1 MASARGLSFSVRI
14 FTGGSLLAMLLL
26 AVACGGSASPPAP
39 TAISSPTEAPPIPT
53 STPITGA
60 TPSDAEREVLDE
72 IQARVAEV
80 RELEPLAQVE
90 CRFLTREAAEAYLRQ
105 SVEEEERAFLS
116 EAQPVY
122 ELLGFI
128 SPGDDLMELMLRLVT
143 SQVLGFYD
151 TDEETM
157 FVVVQDQE
165 MDTLGVI
172 TLAHEFVHALQDQH
186 FDLHALLEEAQEDWD
201 WDADLA
207 LTALVEGDA
216 TLAETDYIRRFI
228 GVAEILKF
236 DFVEIERLMTEL
248 EAFPEALQ
256 QELSFSYEAGA
267 DFASDLFDEE
277 GWVTINNAFDA
288 PPTTTE
294 QILHPEKYLAGEA
307 PHEVDLPDLTSQ
319 LREGWQLQASNTL
332 GEFLLANHLD
342 TQLSRSEAE
351 TAAAGWG
358 GDRWAL
364 YSDGAAGRLLL
375 LVIEWDAPEELD
387 EFFAAYLEW
396 LDAGSE
402 GAWERLGENT
412 ALWEG
417 PQVAVYVSRQEGAAS
432 LILSTDAAALGQAR
446 RAFDLP

>member
-1 MASARGLSFSVRI
+1 MVAARRLFFSARIL
-14 FTGGSLLAMLLL
+14 TGGSVLAMLLVI
-26 AVACGGSASPPAP
+26 VACGGSASSPTP
-39 TAISSPTEAPPIPT
+39 TAIPSPTEALPTPT
-53 STPITGA
+53 STPIPGA
-60 TPSDAEREVLDE
+60 TPSDAEREALDE
-72 IQARVAEV
+72 IQARAAEL
-80 RELEPLAQVE
+80 RELEPLAEVE
-90 CRFLTREAAEAYLRQ
+90 CRFLTREAAEAYIRQ
-105 SVEEEERAFLS
+105 AVEEEAGAHLT

-128 SPGDDLMELMLRLVT
+128 SPGDDLMELMLHLTT

-157 FVVVQDQE
+157 FVVVQDDE
-165 MDTLGVI
+165 LDTLGVI

-186 FDLHALLEEAQEDWD
+186 FDLDALLEEAEEDWD

-216 TLAETDYIRRFI
+216 TLAQTDYIRRFI
-228 GVAEILKF
+228 GLADLLKF
-236 DFVEIERLMTEL
+236 DFGEIERLMTEL
-248 EAFPEALQ
+248 EGFPEALQ
-256 QELSFSYEAGA
+256 QELSFPYEAGA
-267 DFASDLFDEE
+267 DFASALFDEE
-277 GWVTINNAFDA
+277 GWVAINNAFGT
-288 PPTTTE
+288 PPTSTE

-307 PHEVDLPDLTSQ
+307 PHEVDLPDLTPE
-319 LREGWQLQASNTL
+319 LGEGWQLQASNTL

-342 TQLSRSEAE
+342 THLSRPEAE
-351 TAAAGWG
+351 NAAAGWG

-364 YSDGAAGRLLL
+364 YSEGASGRLLL

-387 EFFAAYLEW
+387 EFFIAYLEW

-402 GAWERLGENT
+402 GAWEHLGEHA

-432 LILSTDAAALGQAR
+432 LILSTDAAALGRAR
-446 RAFDLP
+446 RALDPP

>member
-1 MASARGLSFSVRI
+1 MAPARRLSFSVRI
-14 FTGGSLLAMLLL
+14 LTGGSVLAMLLVV
-26 AVACGGSASPPAP
+26 VACGGSASSPAP
-39 TAISSPTEAPPIPT
+39 TAIPSPTEAPPTPT
-53 STPITGA
+53 STPIAGA

-72 IQARVAEV
+72 IQTRAAEV
-80 RELEPLAQVE
+80 RDLEPLAEVQ

-105 SVEEEERAFLS
+105 AVEEEERAYLS

-128 SPGDDLMELMLRLVT
+128 SPGDDLMELTLRLAT

-151 TDEETM
+151 TDEEMM
-157 FVVVQDQE
+157 FVVGQDDE
-165 MDTLGVI
+165 LDTLGVI
-172 TLAHEFVHALQDQH
+172 TLAHEFAHALQDQH
-186 FDLHALLEEAQEDWD
+186 FDLHALLEEAEEDWD
-201 WDADLA
+201 ANLA

-228 GVAEILKF
+228 GVAEILKL
-236 DFVEIERLMTEL
+236 DFAEIERLMTEL
-248 EAFPEALQ
+248 EEFPEALR
-256 QELSFSYEAGA
+256 QELSFPYEAGA
-267 DFASDLFDEE
+267 DFASALFDEE

-307 PHEVDLPDLTSQ
+307 AYEIDLPDLTSEMG
-319 LREGWQLQASNTL
+319 EGWQLQASNTL
-332 GEFLLANHLD
+332 GEFLLSNYLD
-342 TQLSRSEAE
+342 TQLSHSGAE

-364 YSDGAAGRLLL
+364 YSEGATGRLLL

-396 LDAGSE
+396 LDARSE
-402 GAWERLGENT
+402 GAWERLGEHA

-417 PQVAVYVSRQEGAAS
+417 PQVAVYVSRQEKATS
-432 LILSTDAAALGQAR
+432 LILSTDAAALGRAR
-446 RAFDLP
+446 RALDLP